1 MPLMFLWPFI
11 KGFGGI
17 VSSILSTPL
26 GRALALA
33 AGAFLVGDWY
43 GTHSTRLAVE
53 LAAHEARIAAQARD
67 IRSAKNV
74 ADLAKTQADAAAK
87 AQADTLAT
95 LEEIRAHAK
104 DRNCLLSPADAD
116 RLRRIR

>member
-1 MPLMFLWPFI
+1 MPLSALWMILRQFWS
-11 KGFGGI
+11 I

-33 AGAFLVGDWY
+33 AGAFLAGDWY

-53 LAAHEARIAAQARD
+53 RAAYEARIAAQARD
-67 IRSAKNV
+67 IRAAKNV

-95 LEEIRAHAK
+95 LEEIRSHAK